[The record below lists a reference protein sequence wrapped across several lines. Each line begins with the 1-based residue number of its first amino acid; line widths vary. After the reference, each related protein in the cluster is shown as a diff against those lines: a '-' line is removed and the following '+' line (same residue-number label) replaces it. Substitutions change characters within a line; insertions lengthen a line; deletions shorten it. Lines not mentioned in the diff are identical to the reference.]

1 MLKTCS
7 NRSTRKSC
15 PNADYVAVFG
25 SVRKCAEV
33 CGSARKC
40 AGGMVSVCG
49 SVRKCVRGMVS
60 VRGSVRKCAEVC
72 ASVRP
77 AFVRPSC
84 KMSDPDIFDF
94 DARGCALLVEFLAY
108 ALLLLET
115 C

>member
-1 MLKTCS
+1 MC
-7 NRSTRKSC
+7 
-15 PNADYVAVFG
+15 G
-25 SVRKCAEV
+25 SV
-33 CGSARKC
+33 RKC

-49 SVRKCVRGMVS
+49 SVRKCAEVCGSVRKCVCGMVS

>member
-1 MLKTCS
+1 M
-7 NRSTRKSC
+7 R
-15 PNADYVAVFG
+15 G
-25 SVRKCAEV
+25 SVRKCTEVCGWDGFCARKCAEV

-40 AGGMVSVCG
+40 AE
-49 SVRKCVRGMVS
+49 

-72 ASVRP
+72 VRKCAEVCGP
-77 AFVRPSC
+77 PLRALRARCLIQTFL
-84 KMSDPDIFDF
+84 I